1 METIRTPGRRAI
13 LAGAAAA
20 TLGAAASRA
29 QGLETPVKYSAGT
42 APPRLRAPEN
52 ATDCHHHVYNA
63 QYPPIPNA
71 ALRPPDAFPDDYR
84 ALKRRLGSRAACWS
98 SPRPTAPTTA
108 WHLEALRDLGPERTR
123 MVAVVNTEV
132 TDEELRRMHGLGVR
146 GIRFNLSPPG
156 TTTLDMVEPLS
167 RRVHALG
174 WHCQF
179 HMPPRALLEAG
190 PVLERLPSRV
200 VIDHL
205 GRVPMDQGVNH
216 PAYAQV
222 RRLLD
227 KGNGW
232 VKLSGAYMD
241 TKVGAAGNYADT
253 VPVARGYATAAP
265 ERCVWASDWPHVT
278 APDPKPDDAQLSTF
292 CRMGAGRGGAP
303 AHPGGQPGRA
313 LRLPARG
320 VSLPGRRRG
329 RQRPRRRVAPPSAG
343 RRFRRPAAVHP
354 PPTGVPV
361 SRAAGGHA
369 VAIS

>member
-1 METIRTPGRRAI
+1 MENTRTPGRRAI

-20 TLGAAASRA
+20 TATLGAAFAARA
-29 QGLETPVKYSAGT
+29 QGVETPVKYSTGT
-42 APPRLRAPEN
+42 APPRLRAP
-52 ATDCHHHVYNA
+52 ADAADCHHHVYDA
-63 QYPPIPNA
+63 RFPPIPNA
-71 ALRPPDAFPDDYR
+71 ALRPPDASPDDYR
-84 ALKRRLGSRAACWS
+84 ALKRRLGLGRSVLVQPSTYGTDNRL
-98 SPRPTAPTTA
+98 
-108 WHLEALRDLGPERTR
+108 HLEALRDLGPERTR

-132 TDEELRRMHGLGVR
+132 TDEELRRMHALGVR

-179 HMPPRALLEAG
+179 NMPPGALVEAA
-190 PVLERLPSRV
+190 PLLERLPSRV

-205 GRVPMDQGVNH
+205 GRVPVEQGVNH
-216 PAYAQV
+216 PAYAAV

-253 VPVARGYATAAP
+253 IPVARGYAAAAP

-278 APDPKPDDAQLSTF
+278 APDPKPDDAQLLDLL
-292 CRMGAGRGGAP
+292 AEWVPDEA
-303 AHPGGQPGRA
+303 A
-313 LRLPARG
+313 
-320 VSLPGRRRG
+320 
-329 RQRPRRRVAPPSAG
+329 RRRVLVDN
-343 RRFRRPAAVHP
+343 PAELYDFP
-354 PPTGVPV
+354 
-361 SRAAGGHA
+361 RAA
-369 VAIS
+369 